1 MKEDLELLYASSKAQ
16 GEHDETVPSLIRK
29 TMESHPEPEGI
40 IMVVV
45 EKEGLSTYAL
55 ASSEDIELAILALQ
69 DVLRRTE
76 DGMDRGMDRRLN

>member
-1 MKEDLELLYASSKAQ
+1 MKEDLELLYASCKVH

-45 EKEGLSTYAL
+45 EKEGLSTYSL
-55 ASSEDIELAILALQ
+55 ASREELELAIQALQ

-76 DGMDRGMDRRLN
+76 AGMDRGMDRRLN

>member
-29 TMESHPEPEGI
+29 TMENHPEPEGI

-76 DGMDRGMDRRLN
+76 AGMDRRLN

>member
-1 MKEDLELLYASSKAQ
+1 MKEDLELLYASCKDQ
-16 GEHDETVPSLIRK
+16 GDHEETVPSIIRK

-40 IMVVV
+40 IMVIV

-76 DGMDRGMDRRLN
+76 AGMDRRLN